1 MKKLNIKVL
10 FFLALISFF
19 VGINNVKA
27 NVPDESWCYYY
38 SPLAFIDDSSRA
50 TNVVLKV
57 PYYLWDSKTGK
68 VFDSRSSTVTMKA
81 FCLNYDANSN
91 YYLGFSS
98 INSINEPAVE
108 GSVTPQNV
116 FFFDTKTFSID
127 SSAAN
132 GSKFVEL
139 LKVKKNKYKI
149 IPSNKTAYASFLK
162 KQYQP
167 LSTDAKRYNLYNF
180 ISLEFTSSKTM
191 SDSYLTT
198 VSGDYIGDI
207 KDRNESFKKFLDQ
220 DLRDGTIGVI
230 FATDTEK
237 YPTTQLDN
245 FKEMMATAE
254 KEDGSKYTDEEK
266 QNMLDGLGVAIDVG
280 EYDYKAVTE
289 VYYNTT
295 KDLWYE
301 YMKDDLKNPK
311 KAESTRKTY
320 FRYWFDLVGRRV
332 FEEKDSS
339 KFLEYWDYICE
350 TKTYDLCEGKTSCD
364 QKTICENVKNVINGK
379 ETYKSSSKNI
389 SNLQSN
395 FCLAACKSCLKD
407 TESYNATSCEAC
419 KTSSTSTGSY
429 KKCTSCNSTAKSNC
443 TNVGS
448 QYKDSCETSEL
459 KKCLGEDVYNE
470 IKNNYDN
477 ALRQYQSTKQNAANN
492 AASSAIT
499 LYSVNTVEM
508 PVIGLKNME
517 YEPQCKDVEFLTDM
531 WSLLS
536 LLGPFLMIIFGAF
549 DYFAAVVSSDMDR
562 LKKAKSKFPKR
573 LIAFLLLLIVPMLI
587 KILLR
592 TFGTRNS
599 GNLTYLYCILSG
611 DKNGEYQKKS
621 DSDNGSNSKS
631 SSGSSVKTT
640 TGTSNPTNANAR
652 GGNEENDEDND
663 NNNNDEENPVD
674 AAVKKTK
681 EVIEKA
687 DQDKAKQEENK
698 TDNSENSNNNNND
711 SNGKNTVKPNNM

>member
-1 MKKLNIKVL
+1 MLVHSIK
-10 FFLALISFF
+10 I
-19 VGINNVKA
+19 
-27 NVPDESWCYYY
+27 
-38 SPLAFIDDSSRA
+38 
-50 TNVVLKV
+50 
-57 PYYLWDSKTGK
+57 
-68 VFDSRSSTVTMKA
+68 
-81 FCLNYDANSN
+81 
-91 YYLGFSS
+91 
-98 INSINEPAVE
+98 
-108 GSVTPQNV
+108 
-116 FFFDTKTFSID
+116 
-127 SSAAN
+127 
-132 GSKFVEL
+132 
-139 LKVKKNKYKI
+139 
-149 IPSNKTAYASFLK
+149 
-162 KQYQP
+162 
-167 LSTDAKRYNLYNF
+167 
-180 ISLEFTSSKTM
+180 
-191 SDSYLTT
+191 
-198 VSGDYIGDI
+198 
-207 KDRNESFKKFLDQ
+207 
-220 DLRDGTIGVI
+220 
-230 FATDTEK
+230 
-237 YPTTQLDN
+237 
-245 FKEMMATAE
+245 
-254 KEDGSKYTDEEK
+254 
-266 QNMLDGLGVAIDVG
+266 
-280 EYDYKAVTE
+280 
-289 VYYNTT
+289 
-295 KDLWYE
+295 
-301 YMKDDLKNPK
+301 
-311 KAESTRKTY
+311 
-320 FRYWFDLVGRRV
+320 
-332 FEEKDSS
+332 
-339 KFLEYWDYICE
+339 
-350 TKTYDLCEGKTSCD
+350 
-364 QKTICENVKNVINGK
+364 
-379 ETYKSSSKNI
+379 
-389 SNLQSN
+389 
-395 FCLAACKSCLKD
+395 
-407 TESYNATSCEAC
+407 
-419 KTSSTSTGSY
+419 
-429 KKCTSCNSTAKSNC
+429 
-443 TNVGS
+443 
-448 QYKDSCETSEL
+448 
-459 KKCLGEDVYNE
+459 CLGEDVYNE

-477 ALRQYQSTKQNAANN
+477 ALSQYQSTKQNAANN